1 MKPETLSGL
10 WTYRSFRNAP
20 ALVADFN
27 DIRLAQTDLRLNFG
41 ADGRISGAPC
51 FPAGV
56 PESEQGFMDIEGH
69 VIGQD
74 PLRVQFRG
82 KGRVGT
88 RSEEYE
94 YAYDGILSP
103 SMLGATDQRP
113 VLTGTVMRV
122 RARGGDKPAAAGMTA
137 TFAAVRQDN

>member
-1 MKPETLSGL
+1 MVKPEDLSGQ

-20 ALVADFN
+20 ELVADFN
-27 DIRLAQTDLRLNFG
+27 DIRLAQTDLKLVFG
-41 ADGRISGAPC
+41 ADGSISGALC

-56 PESEQGFMDIEGH
+56 PETEQGFMDIEGRI
-69 VIGQD
+69 VGRD

-82 KGRVGT
+82 KGRAGT

-103 SMLGATDQRP
+103 AMPGASDQQA

-122 RARGGDKPAAAGMTA
+122 RARGGDKPAPAGMTA
-137 TFAAVRQDN
+137 TFAAVKR

>member
-1 MKPETLSGL
+1 MKPEDLSGD

-20 ALVADFN
+20 ELVGDFN
-27 DIRLAQTDLRLNFG
+27 EIRLAQTDLKLEF
-41 ADGRISGAPC
+41 ASDGTVTGSLR

-56 PESEQGFMDIEGH
+56 PASEQGSMEITGR
-69 VIGQD
+69 VSGTD

-82 KGRVGT
+82 KCRAGT
-88 RSEEYE
+88 PWEAYE

-103 SMLGATDQRP
+103 SMAGATDQRP
-113 VLTGTVMRV
+113 VLAGTVMRV

-137 TFAAVRQDN
+137 TFAAVKR